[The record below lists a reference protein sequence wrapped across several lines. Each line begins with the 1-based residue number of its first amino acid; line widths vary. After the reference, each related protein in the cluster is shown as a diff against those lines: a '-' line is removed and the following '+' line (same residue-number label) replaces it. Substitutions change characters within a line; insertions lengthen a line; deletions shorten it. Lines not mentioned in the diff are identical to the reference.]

1 MDTTAASPESA
12 GKGISD
18 ASRQRAVL
26 IILSVTA
33 LMVTYVETM
42 IIPGLPNFEIF
53 YTQPLGQIAWILAAY
68 LLVGTAF
75 TPIAG
80 KLGDIYGKKRVL
92 VAILS
97 VYFVA
102 VTLAG
107 FTPNIG
113 AAFGVSRPNQLYLLI
128 AVRAI
133 QGVGMG
139 IFPIS
144 FALIGEEFPRER
156 VATAQGIVSAMFSV
170 GASIGLFGGA
180 AITQAYGWQLTY
192 HTVIPVAAIVL
203 ILTILLLN
211 ESRVRN
217 AVQVDVPGATFMA
230 LTITFFLL
238 ALTQGPYWGWS
249 TWNAYRLAEIPLGVP
264 TFFILS
270 AVFLAAF
277 VFRELRAAQPIIA
290 FAKLA
295 ERNIALSNAAGFLAG
310 TAMFLMFVGLVA
322 RAETPSPGG
331 VGLTYLQFGILSLP
345 TTIISGIS
353 APFVGRAIGRSGPK
367 FPMLLGATLVVIG
380 GSFLAVY
387 NTTIP
392 ELVVGPIPILVGI
405 IMIYIAMI
413 NVVVTTSHPKEV
425 GIQTGMNQTFRNLGT
440 AIGPVIA
447 STILT
452 SLTVSYFAGRENLP
466 SSQAYEI
473 LFGLVAGL
481 GFGAVILI
489 SFLRNYRFTADGLRV
504 ELGASAAG
512 HGGLPA
518 PAKPAL
524 ESTRL

>member
-1 MDTTAASPESA
+1 MDKPASSPEPA
-12 GKGISD
+12 GKGTSD
-18 ASRQRAVL
+18 ARRQRGVL
-26 IILSVTA
+26 VVLSMAA

-42 IIPGLPNFEIF
+42 IIPGLPNFESF

-92 VAILS
+92 VVILS
-97 VYFVA
+97 IYFVA
-102 VTLAG
+102 VTFAG

-113 AAFGVSRPNQLYLLI
+113 AAFGVTRPNQLYLLI

-139 IFPIS
+139 IFPIA

-156 VATAQGIVSAMFSV
+156 VATAQGIVAAMFSV
-170 GASIGLFGGA
+170 GASLGLFGGA

-192 HTVIPVAAIVL
+192 HTVIPVAALVL

-217 AVQVDVPGATFMA
+217 AVGVDIPGATFLA
-230 LTITFFLL
+230 LMIAFFLL
-238 ALTQGPYWGWS
+238 ALTQGPYWGWTS
-249 TWNAYRLAEIPLGVP
+249 WNAYRLGGVPLGVP
-264 TFFILS
+264 TFLIL
-270 AVFLAAF
+270 ATVFLLAF
-277 VFRELRAAQPIIA
+277 VLWELRAAQPIIA

-295 ERNIALSNAAGFLAG
+295 ERNIALSNTAGFLAG
-310 TAMFLMFVGLVA
+310 TAMFMMFVGLVA

-331 VGLTYLQFGILSLP
+331 AGLTYFQFGLLSLP
-345 TTIISGIS
+345 TTITSGIL
-353 APFVGRAIGRSGPK
+353 APFVGRSIGRRGPK
-367 FPMLLGATLVVIG
+367 FPMLIGATLVVIG

-392 ELVVGPIPILVGI
+392 ELVVGPIPIMAGI

-413 NVVVTTSHPKEV
+413 NVVVTSSHPKEV

-452 SLTVSYFAGRENLP
+452 SITTSYFFGRVFLP
-466 SSQAYEI
+466 SATAYEI

-481 GFGAVILI
+481 GFGAVIVI
-489 SFLRNYRFTADGLRV
+489 SFLRNYRFTADGVRV
-504 ELGASAAG
+504 ELGAGAAG
-512 HGGLPA
+512 RTGIPV

-524 ESTRL
+524 EHAKQ

>member
-1 MDTTAASPESA
+1 MDQTSTSPGPPTSVLT
-12 GKGISD
+12 D

-26 IILSVTA
+26 VILSVAA

-42 IIPGLPNFEIF
+42 IIPGLPNFESF
-53 YTQPLGQIAWILAAY
+53 FSQPLGQIAWILAAY

-92 VAILS
+92 VAILA

-113 AAFGVSRPNQLYLLI
+113 TFLGVSRPNQLYLLI

-139 IFPIS
+139 IFPIA

-156 VATAQGIVSAMFSV
+156 VATAQGIVAAMFSV

-192 HTVIPVAAIVL
+192 HTVIPVAAGVL
-203 ILTILLLN
+203 VLTILLLH

-217 AVQVDVPGATFMA
+217 PVRVDVPGATFMA

-238 ALTQGPYWGWS
+238 ALTQGPYWGWTDWS
-249 TWNAYRLAEIPLGVP
+249 AYRLAGIPLGVP
-264 TFFILS
+264 TFFVLAGI
-270 AVFLAAF
+270 FLLAF
-277 VFRELRAAQPIIA
+277 IGWELRAAQPIIA

-322 RAETPSPGG
+322 RAEIPSPGG
-331 VGLTYLQFGILSLP
+331 VGLTYFQFGVLSLP
-345 TTIISGIS
+345 TTGTTAVI
-353 APFVGRAIGRSGPK
+353 APIVGRSIGRRGPK
-367 FPMLLGATLVVIG
+367 FPMMLGALLMVIG

-392 ELVVGPIPILVGI
+392 ELIVGPIPIMAGI

-413 NVVVTTSHPKEV
+413 NVVVTSSHPKEV

-452 SLTVSYFAGRENLP
+452 SVTASYDFGHLILP
-466 SSQAYEI
+466 SSTAYEI
-473 LFGLVAGL
+473 VFGLVAGF
-481 GFGAVILI
+481 GFGAVILV
-489 SFLRNYRFTADGLRV
+489 SFLRNYRFD
-504 ELGASAAG
+504 AAG
-512 HGGLPA
+512 HRVEMGTGSSARAAIAA
-518 PAKPAL
+518 PAKPVL
-524 ESTRL
+524 EHSRH